1 MAYLA
6 ATGWGHIISRAVTAS
21 QLPNSAAG
29 TLASLARWAVIT
41 FAFLAV
47 LSQLGVATRLIE
59 ILFAGLVLMLAIAGG
74 LAFGLGGKDKA
85 AQWLDSLDK
94 ELSGKK

>member
-1 MAYLA
+1 
-6 ATGWGHIISRAVTAS
+6 
-21 QLPNSAAG
+21 
-29 TLASLARWAVIT
+29 
-41 FAFLAV
+41 
-47 LSQLGVATRLIE
+47 
-59 ILFAGLVLMLAIAGG
+59 MLAIAGG